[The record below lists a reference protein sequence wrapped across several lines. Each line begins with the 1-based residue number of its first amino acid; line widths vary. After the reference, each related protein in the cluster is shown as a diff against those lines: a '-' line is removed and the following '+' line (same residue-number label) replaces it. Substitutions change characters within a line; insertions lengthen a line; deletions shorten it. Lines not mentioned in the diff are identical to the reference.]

1 MSATARLRLVALP
14 VCALVLVAIVLVVQL
29 ANGGGRFAP
38 SSLADPCVA
47 RSIPQQ
53 PTSLDAL
60 GQDLVLL
67 GLESAA
73 CRLGTSREAL
83 TLDLARHHTD
93 PSDEQVSALRA
104 GLTDA
109 IDRMKA
115 EGALPPS
122 AKLVDEALDLTD
134 LNGLAKAAIRAL
146 PDAVVNSALPTNE
159 VLRQAVA
166 NLDVRALLAHLD
178 DASRLSDLVTQAVVE
193 AVKQTLTARLSGL
206 V

>member
-1 MSATARLRLVALP
+1 MSATARLRHLALP
-14 VCALVLVAIVLVVQL
+14 VCALALVAIVLVVQL

-38 SSLADPCVA
+38 SSLADPCAA

-53 PTSLDAL
+53 PRSLDAL

-67 GLESAA
+67 GLDGAA

-83 TLDLARHHTD
+83 ILDLARHHTD

-109 IDRMKA
+109 VDRMKA
-115 EGALPPS
+115 EGVLPP
-122 AKLVDEALDLTD
+122 AAELVDEALDLTD
-134 LNGLAKAAIRAL
+134 LNGLVKAAISAL
-146 PDAVVNSALPTNE
+146 PDAVVNRALPTDE

-166 NLDVRALLAHLD
+166 NLDVRALLGNLD
-178 DASRLSDLVTQAVVE
+178 DAGRLSDLVTQAVVE
-193 AVKQTLTARLSGL
+193 AVKQTLTARLGGL